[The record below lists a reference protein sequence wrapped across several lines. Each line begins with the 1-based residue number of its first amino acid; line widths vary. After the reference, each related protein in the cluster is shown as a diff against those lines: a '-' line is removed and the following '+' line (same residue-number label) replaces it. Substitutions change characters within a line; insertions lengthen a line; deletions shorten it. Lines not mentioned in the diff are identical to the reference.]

1 MRSSTLVALAGVT
14 LLTLTS
20 CTAHDPA
27 AIAGPG
33 TDPIENCG
41 EQVQLDAP
49 PERVVSL
56 NQGST
61 EILYALGLGDRMV
74 GTATWTDPVLPE
86 FSEVNRSVPRLA
98 DNAPSMEAVL
108 DVEPDFVT
116 ASFGSTLGEGGVAA
130 REQFH
135 ELGVGTYLSPTD
147 CVGKVADSGD
157 GVRETPLTP
166 DLLYREITELATIF
180 DVEQAGDELV
190 ADLQRR
196 LDEAVESVDARGI
209 SAMYW
214 FANSESP
221 YLAGCCGAPGLISTT
236 LGLENV
242 FDDTTQEWPQI
253 SWEVVAERDP
263 DVIVVGDLT
272 RKSQTAETAGAK
284 IAYLESNP
292 VTREMTAVREKR
304 FIDITGAE
312 MNPSLRTI
320 YGVETVAAGLTE
332 LGLAEPGPVG
342 APDPAN

>member
-116 ASFGSTLGEGGVAA
+116 GSFGSTLGEGGVAA

-166 DLLYREITELATIF
+166 DLLYREITDLATIF

-196 LDEAVESVDARGI
+196 LDEAAESVDARGI

-236 LGLENV
+236 LGLENA

-272 RKSQTAETAGAK
+272 RKSQTAETAEAK
-284 IAYLESNP
+284 IAYLESNA
-292 VTREMTAVREKR
+292 VTREMAAVREKR

-320 YGVETVAAGLTE
+320 YGVETVAAGLTA
-332 LGLAEPGPVG
+332 LGLTTPGLAEP
-342 APDPAN
+342 DPAN

>member
-292 VTREMTAVREKR
+292 VTREMAAVREKR

>member
-166 DLLYREITELATIF
+166 DLLYREITDLATIF

-196 LDEAVESVDARGI
+196 LDEAAESVDARGI

-292 VTREMTAVREKR
+292 VTREMAAVREKR

>member
-1 MRSSTLVALAGVT
+1 
-14 LLTLTS
+14 
-20 CTAHDPA
+20 
-27 AIAGPG
+27 
-33 TDPIENCG
+33 
-41 EQVQLDAP
+41 
-49 PERVVSL
+49 
-56 NQGST
+56 
-61 EILYALGLGDRMV
+61 MV

-196 LDEAVESVDARGI
+196 LDEAVESVDARGV

-236 LGLENV
+236 LGLENA

-272 RKSQTAETAGAK
+272 RKSQTAETAEAK

-292 VTREMTAVREKR
+292 VTREMAAVREKR

-332 LGLAEPGPVG
+332 LGLITPGAG

>member
-14 LLTLTS
+14 LLTLAS

-27 AIAGPG
+27 AIAGPR

-41 EQVQLDAP
+41 EQVQVEAP

-86 FSEVNRSVPRLA
+86 FAEVNRSVPRLA

-166 DLLYREITELATIF
+166 DLLYREITELARIF
-180 DVEQAGDELV
+180 DVEQAGDELL

-196 LDEAVESVDARGI
+196 LDEAGESVDARGI

-221 YLAGCCGAPGLISTT
+221 YLAGCCGAPGLISIT
-236 LGLENV
+236 LGLENA

-272 RKSQTAETAGAK
+272 RKSQTAETAEAK

-292 VTREMTAVREKR
+292 VTREMAAVREKR

-332 LGLAEPGPVG
+332 LGLTTPGLAE
-342 APDPAN
+342 PDPAN

>member
-86 FSEVNRSVPRLA
+86 FAEVNRSVPRLA

-116 ASFGSTLGEGGVAA
+116 ASFGSTLSEGGVAA

-166 DLLYREITELATIF
+166 DLLYREITELARIF
-180 DVEQAGDELV
+180 DAAQAGDELV

-196 LDEAVESVDARGI
+196 LDEAVESVDARGV

-272 RKSQTAETAGAK
+272 RKSQTAETAEAK

-292 VTREMTAVREKR
+292 VTREMAAVREKR

-320 YGVETVAAGLTE
+320 YGVETVAAGLTA
-332 LGLAEPGPVG
+332 LGLTTPGLAEP
-342 APDPAN
+342 DPAN

>member
-61 EILYALGLGDRMV
+61 EILYALGLGDRVV

-86 FSEVNRSVPRLA
+86 FAEVNSSIPRLA
-98 DNAPSMEAVL
+98 DNAPSWEAVL

-135 ELGVGTYLSPTD
+135 ELGVGTYLSPAD

-157 GVRETPLTP
+157 GVRETPYTP
-166 DLLYREITELATIF
+166 SLLYREITELARIF
-180 DVEQAGDELV
+180 DVE
-190 ADLQRR
+190 
-196 LDEAVESVDARGI
+196 
-209 SAMYW
+209 
-214 FANSESP
+214 
-221 YLAGCCGAPGLISTT
+221 
-236 LGLENV
+236 
-242 FDDTTQEWPQI
+242 
-253 SWEVVAERDP
+253 
-263 DVIVVGDLT
+263 
-272 RKSQTAETAGAK
+272 
-284 IAYLESNP
+284 
-292 VTREMTAVREKR
+292 
-304 FIDITGAE
+304 
-312 MNPSLRTI
+312 
-320 YGVETVAAGLTE
+320 
-332 LGLAEPGPVG
+332 
-342 APDPAN
+342 

>member
-86 FSEVNRSVPRLA
+86 FAEVNRSVPRLA

-166 DLLYREITELATIF
+166 DLLYREITELARIF
-180 DVEQAGDELV
+180 DVAQAGDELV

-196 LDEAVESVDARGI
+196 LDEAAESVDARGV

-253 SWEVVAERDP
+253 SWEVVAERDA

-272 RKSQTAETAGAK
+272 RKSQTAETAEAK

-292 VTREMTAVREKR
+292 VTREMAAVREKR

-332 LGLAEPGPVG
+332 LGLTTPGLAE
-342 APDPAN
+342 PDPAN